1 MIRDYIGTSLW
12 QTSGTSCVGAFDP
25 RMTFAIRFRTAKPPT
40 NTGIW
45 KTLPGPTAMPEGN
58 ALTESDFWPNNL
70 VGFSRHLANHSRQPL
85 WGAIMDLFLAEKVA
99 VLESETTHKT
109 CRSCGERLKL
119 IRTMVNSRTGSI
131 LHMFECRCGER
142 TWDD

>member
-1 MIRDYIGTSLW
+1 MIS
-12 QTSGTSCVGAFDP
+12 
-25 RMTFAIRFRTAKPPT
+25 
-40 NTGIW
+40 
-45 KTLPGPTAMPEGN
+45 GPTISLVFPAPG
-58 ALTESDFWPNNL
+58 ESF
-70 VGFSRHLANHSRQPL
+70 LAATL
-85 WGAIMDLFLAEKVA
+85 AAIMDLFLAEKVA

>member
-1 MIRDYIGTSLW
+1 MADVRDVLRCGI
-12 QTSGTSCVGAFDP
+12 DP
-25 RMTFAIRFRTAKPPT
+25 HDFGISMTLAIRCRIAKPPT
-40 NTGIW
+40 GGIW
-45 KTLPGPTAMPEGN
+45 KTLPRPTAMPEGN
-58 ALTESDFWPNNL
+58 APAESDFWPNNL
-70 VGFSRHLANHSRQPL
+70 VGFSRHLANHSCQPL

-119 IRTMVNSRTGSI
+119 IRTMVNSRSGSI
-131 LHMFECRCGER
+131 VHMFECRCGER

>member
-1 MIRDYIGTSLW
+1 
-12 QTSGTSCVGAFDP
+12 
-25 RMTFAIRFRTAKPPT
+25 
-40 NTGIW
+40 
-45 KTLPGPTAMPEGN
+45 MPEGN
-58 ALTESDFWPNNL
+58 APTESDFWPNNL
-70 VGFSRHLANHSRQPL
+70 VGFSQHLANHSWLPL

-119 IRTMVNSRTGSI
+119 IRTMVNSRSGSI
-131 LHMFECRCGER
+131 VHMFECRCGER

>member
-1 MIRDYIGTSLW
+1 
-12 QTSGTSCVGAFDP
+12 
-25 RMTFAIRFRTAKPPT
+25 
-40 NTGIW
+40 
-45 KTLPGPTAMPEGN
+45 
-58 ALTESDFWPNNL
+58 
-70 VGFSRHLANHSRQPL
+70 
-85 WGAIMDLFLAEKVA
+85 MDLFLAEKVA

-131 LHMFECRCGER
+131 VHMFECQCGQR

>member
-1 MIRDYIGTSLW
+1 VIRDYIGTSLW
-12 QTSGTSCVGAFDP
+12 QTSGTSCAAALIPHGFCHQMPHCETPDHY
-25 RMTFAIRFRTAKPPT
+25 
-40 NTGIW
+40 GYL